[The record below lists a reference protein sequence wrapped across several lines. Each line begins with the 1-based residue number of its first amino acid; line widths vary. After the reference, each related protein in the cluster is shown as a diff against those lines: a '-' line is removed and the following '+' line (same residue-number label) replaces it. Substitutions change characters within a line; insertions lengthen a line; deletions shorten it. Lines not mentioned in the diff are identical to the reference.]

1 MINSIEAYKQCGHNA
16 GRAHKIQ
23 DTGLYDFERRWFNA
37 AMALESSADKPAIQA
52 AYKAAY
58 KAARGLV

>member
-1 MINSIEAYKQCGHNA
+1 MINTIESYAQCGHNA

-37 AMALESSADKPAIQA
+37 AIAIESEADKLAIQA

-58 KAARGLV
+58 KEGRGL